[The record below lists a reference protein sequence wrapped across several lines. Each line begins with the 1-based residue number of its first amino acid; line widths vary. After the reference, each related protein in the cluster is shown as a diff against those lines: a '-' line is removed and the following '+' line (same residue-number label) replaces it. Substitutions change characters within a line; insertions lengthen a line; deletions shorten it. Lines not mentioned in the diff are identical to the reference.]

1 MHEKVKS
8 DYIQIKP
15 NTEIGAAA
23 HAWNLLCA
31 TIYKILKIVL
41 HMHNIS
47 NSDSRPYRIHFLANK
62 TIVGSAAWSS
72 ELYSRA

>member
-31 TIYKILKIVL
+31 TIYKIL
-41 HMHNIS
+41 
-47 NSDSRPYRIHFLANK
+47 R
-62 TIVGSAAWSS
+62 
-72 ELYSRA
+72 